1 MADRGRG
8 QPRGGRG
15 DRGGFRGGSAF
26 SGPRGGGDFRG
37 GRGGGDFRG
46 GRGGGDFRGGRGGGD
61 FRGGRGGG
69 DFRGGRGGR
78 GGGFGGGKFVGE
90 DEVFKQGATL
100 PAPEKAI
107 TELEDKILKEHLG
120 TLAITGRMSKLQ
132 VSETKKKEPSSE
144 NYFPCRPAFGTN
156 GKEVILWAN
165 YFKLNVPANELY
177 QYAIEVKPVKKEG
190 KKAQPRDATGR
201 KLHYIINM
209 ALERIGRGVPL
220 VSEFKSQVVSLKP
233 LSLPDDNTVT
243 VKYTIENKD
252 DEYNVKFNGPTFIDM
267 SQLLNYLRTMRD
279 PTGDTSF
286 PKFSTAIDAVSVIVG
301 HSARASAAVAS
312 IGGSRYFPLDRDDQK
327 FSLGPTDFNAVIR
340 GYFQSAR
347 PATGRLLLNANVA
360 HGVFRFAGRVSDLMK
375 DYDLRDSGSLQNLH
389 KCLSKL
395 RARVTY
401 LAEKGTSGKKG
412 KKTPGVARIGEK
424 VISGLATRFDG
435 SSGEPKPKVPNSGSG
450 PRDVQFYLRA
460 PAPAGLPA
468 DAYISVADYFEKRY
482 GKQVDP
488 NLPVVNIGTTTRP
501 VYMPAELVEVIPGQ
515 PLRRKTNPAETA
527 QMILSA
533 CRSPFANAT
542 SLTTIGRM
550 CLRLDA
556 NPKLDEFGIA
566 VDKQLLTVKG
576 RELVQPRVMY
586 SGMREAPVNQG
597 SWNMRNVRVVKSGR
611 KITKWSFIH
620 IDPRDEDE
628 VVNVMGKWVAFM
640 QSMGVAIESRSLNAK
655 GINVSTRG
663 QFINNLRQAFQ
674 GLKAQNPEFVFVV
687 LPRQDTPIYNVVKTL
702 GDVEFG
708 YPTVCVV
715 RKNLIKN
722 GGSPQ
727 YFANVALKV
736 NLKMGGTNH
745 KLGDDVSIIK
755 DGKTMVV
762 GYDVTHPTNLSG
774 NAENLPSLVGLVASI
789 DKDLGQWP
797 ASAWAQAG
805 RVEMLDKNLENA
817 FVERLRLWQRH
828 NQNRLPENIIIFR
841 DGVSEGQFE
850 QVLKKELPYMR
861 AACKSTYPANASPK
875 ISLVVSVKRHQ
886 TRFYPTDKNH
896 MTNSRN
902 ITNGTVVDRGV
913 TQAHIWDFFLTAH
926 QALQGNKPPLPG
938 SAQLREPAQPHIRP
952 PPSFS
957 YGCTLANVNFSPSTG
972 TARPAHYTV
981 LLDEIFRS
989 VARADAAN
997 ALERVTHEMC
1007 YMFGRATKAVSICPP
1022 AYYADILCTRQRVY
1036 MADLFERSDD
1046 QSISS
1051 GNRDRLMGA
1060 RIHPKLKD
1068 TMYYI

>member
-8 QPRGGRG
+8 QTRGGRG
-15 DRGGFRGGSAF
+15 GGDYQGGRGGSAF

-37 GRGGGDFRG
+37 GRGGGEYRG
-46 GRGGGDFRGGRGGGD
+46 GRGGGDFRGGR
-61 FRGGRGGG
+61 GG

-78 GGGFGGGKFVGE
+78 GGGFGGGN
-90 DEVFKQGATL
+90 QGATL

-120 TLAITGRMSKLQ
+120 TLAVTGKMSKLQ
-132 VSETKKKEPSSE
+132 VSATKKNEPSSE
-144 NYFPCRPAFGTN
+144 SYFPCRPAFGTN
-156 GKEVILWAN
+156 GKEVTLWAN
-165 YFKLNVPANELY
+165 YFKLNVPENELY

-190 KKAQPRDATGR
+190 KKAQPRDAAGR
-201 KLHYIINM
+201 RLYHIINM

-233 LSLPDDNTVT
+233 LSLPEDNTVT
-243 VKYTIENKD
+243 VQYTIEGKD

-267 SQLLNYLRTMRD
+267 SQLFNYLRTMRD

-286 PKFSTAIDAVSVIVG
+286 PKFTSAIDAVSVIIG

-312 IGGSRYFPLDRDDQK
+312 IGRSRYFPLDRDDQK
-327 FSLGPTDFNAVIR
+327 FSLGPMDFNTLIR

-347 PATGRLLLNANVA
+347 PATGRLLLNANVT
-360 HGVFRFAGRVSDLMK
+360 HGVFRLAGQVSDLMK
-375 DYDLRDSGSLQNLH
+375 DYNLRDSGSLQNLH

-395 RARVTY
+395 RARVTF
-401 LAEKGTSGKKG
+401 LAEKGASGKKGTSGKKG
-412 KKTPGVARIGEK
+412 NKPPGVARIGEK
-424 VISGLATRFDG
+424 VIAGLATKFDG
-435 SSGEPKPKVPNSGSG
+435 SSGEPKPRVANSGAG
-450 PRDVQFYLRA
+450 PREVQFYLKA
-460 PAPAGLPA
+460 PAPPGLPA

-488 NLPVVNIGTTTRP
+488 NLPVINIGTTTRP

-533 CRSPFANAT
+533 CRSPFANAM
-542 SLTTIGRM
+542 SLATIGRM
-550 CLRLDA
+550 CLNLDA
-556 NPKLDEFGIA
+556 NPKLDEFGIS
-566 VDKQLLTVKG
+566 VSKQLLTVIG

-586 SGMREAPVNQG
+586 SGNREAPVSQG

-611 KITKWSFIH
+611 RITKWTFIH
-620 IDPRDEDE
+620 IDPRDDDE

-640 QSMGVAIESRSLNAK
+640 QTMGVGIESRPLNAR

-663 QFINNLRQAFQ
+663 QFISNLRQAFQ
-674 GLKAQNPEFVFVV
+674 GLKAQNPDFVFVV

-745 KLGDDVSIIK
+745 KLGADINIIK

-774 NAENLPSLVGLVASI
+774 NADNLPSLVGLVASI

-805 RVEMLDKNLENA
+805 RVEMLDKNLEDA

-850 QVLKKELPYMR
+850 QVLQKELPYMR
-861 AACKSTYPANASPK
+861 AACKSVYPAKASPK
-875 ISLVVSVKRHQ
+875 ISLIVSVKRHQ

-926 QALQGNKPPLPG
+926 QALQG
-938 SAQLREPAQPHIRP
+938 
-952 PPSFS
+952 
-957 YGCTLANVNFSPSTG
+957 

-989 VARADAAN
+989 TAGADAAN
-997 ALERVTHEMC
+997 ALEGVTHEMC
-1007 YMFGRATKAVSICPP
+1007 YLFGRATKAVSICPP

-1036 MADLFERSDD
+1036 MADLFERADD
-1046 QSISS
+1046 NQSISS
-1051 GNRDRLMGA
+1051 DSRARLISA

>member
-1 MADRGRG
+1 M
-8 QPRGGRG
+8 
-15 DRGGFRGGSAF
+15 
-26 SGPRGGGDFRG
+26 
-37 GRGGGDFRG
+37 
-46 GRGGGDFRGGRGGGD
+46 
-61 FRGGRGGG
+61 
-69 DFRGGRGGR
+69 
-78 GGGFGGGKFVGE
+78 
-90 DEVFKQGATL
+90 FKQGATL
-100 PAPEKAI
+100 PAPDEAI
-107 TELEDKILKEHLG
+107 TKLEDKILKEHLG
-120 TLAITGRMSKLQ
+120 TLAVTGKMSKLKA
-132 VSETKKKEPSSE
+132 SATKSKEPSPES
-144 NYFPCRPAFGTN
+144 YFPCRPAFGTN
-156 GKEVILWAN
+156 GNEVILWAN
-165 YFKLNVPANELY
+165 YFNLNVPANDLY
-177 QYAIEVKPVKKEG
+177 QYAIEVTAVKKEG
-190 KKAQPRDATGR
+190 TKAQPRDAKGR
-201 KLHYIINM
+201 KLHHIVNM
-209 ALERIGRGVPL
+209 ALERIGKGVPL

-233 LSLPDDNTVT
+233 LSLPEDNTVT
-243 VKYTIENKD
+243 VQYTIENRD
-252 DEYNVKFNGPTFIDM
+252 DQYNVKFNGPTFIDM
-267 SQLLNYLRTMRD
+267 SQLLNYLRTMQD

-286 PKFSTAIDAVSVIVG
+286 PKFTSAIDAVSVIIG
-301 HSARASAAVAS
+301 HSARANAAVAS

-327 FSLGPTDFNAVIR
+327 FSLGPVDFNTLIR

-347 PATGRLLLNANVA
+347 PATGRLLLNANVT
-360 HGVFRFAGRVSDLMK
+360 HGVFRLAGRVSDLMK
-375 DYDLRDSGSLQNLH
+375 NYDLRDSGSLQNLH

-395 RARVTY
+395 RARVTF
-401 LAEKGTSGKKG
+401 LAEKGTSGKGAAGKGTAGTAGKGTPG
-412 KKTPGVARIGEK
+412 KKGNKPPGGDRIGEK

-435 SSGEPKPKVPNSGSG
+435 SSGEPKPKVANSGAG
-450 PRDVQFYLRA
+450 PHGVQFYLRA

-468 DAYISVADYFEKRY
+468 DSYISVADYYEKRY
-482 GKQVDP
+482 GKQVDR
-488 NLPVVNIGTTTRP
+488 NLPVINVGTTTKP
-501 VYMPAELVEVIPGQ
+501 VYIPAELVEIIPGQ

-542 SLTTIGRM
+542 SLTTIGRV
-550 CLRLDA
+550 CLNLDA
-556 NPKLDEFGIA
+556 NPKLDEFGIS
-566 VDKQLLTVKG
+566 VDKQLLTVIG

-586 SGMREAPVNQG
+586 SGKREAPVMQG
-597 SWNMRNVRVVKSGR
+597 SWNMKNVRVVKSGR
-611 KITKWSFIH
+611 KITKWTFIH

-628 VVNVMGKWVAFM
+628 VVNVVGNWVAFM
-640 QSMGVAIESRSLNAK
+640 QTMGVAIESKSLNAR
-655 GINVSTRG
+655 GINVLTRG
-663 QFINNLRQAFQ
+663 QFIINLRQAFQ
-674 GLKAQNPEFVFVV
+674 GLKTQNPDFVFVV

-715 RKNLIKN
+715 RQKLIKN

-774 NAENLPSLVGLVASI
+774 NTENLPSLVGLVASI

-797 ASAWAQAG
+797 ASAWSQAG
-805 RVEMLDKNLENA
+805 RVEMLDKNLEDA

-850 QVLKKELPYMR
+850 QVLTKELPYLR
-861 AACKSTYPANASPK
+861 AACKSTYPAKASPK
-875 ISLVVSVKRHQ
+875 ISLIVSVKRHQ

-926 QALQGNKPPLPG
+926 QALQG
-938 SAQLREPAQPHIRP
+938 
-952 PPSFS
+952 
-957 YGCTLANVNFSPSTG
+957 

-989 VARADAAN
+989 TRGADAAN
-997 ALERVTHEMC
+997 ALERLTHEMC

-1036 MADLFERSDD
+1036 MADLFDRADD
-1046 QSISS
+1046 NQSISS
-1051 GNRDRLMGA
+1051 DSRARLMGA
-1060 RIHPKLKD
+1060 RIHPRLKD

>member
-1 MADRGRG
+1 
-8 QPRGGRG
+8 
-15 DRGGFRGGSAF
+15 
-26 SGPRGGGDFRG
+26 
-37 GRGGGDFRG
+37 
-46 GRGGGDFRGGRGGGD
+46 
-61 FRGGRGGG
+61 
-69 DFRGGRGGR
+69 
-78 GGGFGGGKFVGE
+78 
-90 DEVFKQGATL
+90 
-100 PAPEKAI
+100 
-107 TELEDKILKEHLG
+107 
-120 TLAITGRMSKLQ
+120 MSKLQ
-132 VSETKKKEPSSE
+132 VSATKSNEPSPES
-144 NYFPCRPAFGTN
+144 YFPCRPAFGTN
-156 GKEVILWAN
+156 GQEVILWAN
-165 YFKLNVPANELY
+165 YFKLNVPANDLY

-190 KKAQPRDATGR
+190 TKAQPRDAKGR
-201 KLHYIINM
+201 KLHHIINM
-209 ALERIGRGVPL
+209 ALERVGNAVPL
-220 VSEFKSQVVSLKP
+220 VSEFKGQVVSLKP
-233 LSLPDDNTVT
+233 LSLPEDNTVT
-243 VKYTIENKD
+243 VQYTIEGKD
-252 DEYNVKFNGPTFIDM
+252 DHYNVKFNGPTFIDM
-267 SQLLNYLRTMRD
+267 SQVLNYLRTMRD

-286 PKFSTAIDAVSVIVG
+286 PKFTSAIDAISVIIG
-301 HSARASAAVAS
+301 HSARASANVAS

-327 FSLGPTDFNAVIR
+327 FSLGPMDFNTLIR

-347 PATGRLLLNANVA
+347 PATGRLLLNANVT
-360 HGVFRFAGRVSDLMK
+360 HGVFRLAGRVSDLMK
-375 DYDLRDSGSLQNLH
+375 DYDLTDSGSLQNLH

-412 KKTPGVARIGEK
+412 NKPAGVSRIGEK
-424 VISGLATRFDG
+424 AITGLATKFDG
-435 SSGEPKPKVPNSGSG
+435 SSGEPRPKIANSGAR
-450 PRDVQFYLRA
+450 PHEVQFYLRA
-460 PAPAGLPA
+460 PAPAGLQA
-468 DAYISVADYFEKRY
+468 DAYISVADYYEKRY
-482 GKQVDP
+482 GKKVDR
-488 NLPVVNIGTTTRP
+488 NLPVVNVGTSTRP
-501 VYMPAELVEVIPGQ
+501 VYVPAELVEVIPGQ

-550 CLRLDA
+550 CLKLDA
-556 NPKLDEFGIA
+556 NPKLNEFGIS
-566 VDKQLLTVKG
+566 VGKELLTVIG
-576 RELVQPRVMY
+576 RELVQPKVMY
-586 SGMREAPVNQG
+586 SGKREAPVSQG

-611 KITKWSFIH
+611 KITKWTFIH
-620 IDPRDEDE
+620 IDPRDDDE
-628 VVNVMGKWVAFM
+628 VVKVVGSWVAFM
-640 QSMGVAIESRSLNAK
+640 QTMGVAIESKPLYAR

-674 GLKAQNPEFVFVV
+674 GLKAQNPDFVFVV
-687 LPRQDTPIYNVVKTL
+687 LPRQDTPIYNAVKTL

-774 NAENLPSLVGLVASI
+774 NTENLPSLVGLVASI

-797 ASAWAQAG
+797 ASAWSQAG
-805 RVEMLDKNLENA
+805 RVEMLDKNLEDA

-861 AACKSTYPANASPK
+861 AACNSTYPAKASPK
-875 ISLVVSVKRHQ
+875 ISLIVSVKRHQ
-886 TRFYPTDKNH
+886 TRFYPTDNNH

-926 QALQGNKPPLPG
+926 QALQG
-938 SAQLREPAQPHIRP
+938 
-952 PPSFS
+952 
-957 YGCTLANVNFSPSTG
+957 

-981 LLDEIFRS
+981 LLDEVFRS
-989 VARADAAN
+989 TRGAEAAN
-997 ALERVTHEMC
+997 ALERLTHEMC

-1036 MADLFERSDD
+1036 MADLFDRADDNQSVSSD
-1046 QSISS
+1046 S
-1051 GNRDRLMGA
+1051 RARLMGA
-1060 RIHPKLKD
+1060 RIHPRLKD

>member
-1 MADRGRG
+1 MADRARG
-8 QPRGGRG
+8 PPRGGRG
-15 DRGGFRGGSAF
+15 DRGGSRGGPRGGRGGGGSAF
-26 SGPRGGGDFRG
+26 SGPRGGGDFGG
-37 GRGGGDFRG
+37 GRGGSDYRG
-46 GRGGGDFRGGRGGGD
+46 GR
-61 FRGGRGGG
+61 GG

-90 DEVFKQGATL
+90 SEVFTQGATL

-107 TELEDKILKEHLG
+107 TDLEDKILKEHLG
-120 TLAITGRMSKLQ
+120 TLAVTGKMSMLK
-132 VSETKKKEPSSE
+132 VSATKSNVPSSE
-144 NYFPCRPAFGTN
+144 SYFPCRPAFGTN

-177 QYAIEVKPVKKEG
+177 QYAIEVTPVRKEG
-190 KKAQPRDATGR
+190 TKAQPRDAKGR
-201 KLHYIINM
+201 KLHYIVNM
-209 ALERIGRGVPL
+209 ALERIGKGVPL

-233 LSLPDDNTVT
+233 LSLPEDNTVT
-243 VKYTIENKD
+243 VNYTIENKD
-252 DEYNVKFNGPTFIDM
+252 DQYNVKFNGPKFIDM
-267 SQLLNYLRTMRD
+267 PQLLNYLRTMRD

-286 PKFSTAIDAVSVIVG
+286 PKFPSAVDAISVIIG

-312 IGGSRYFPLDRDDQK
+312 IGRSRYFPLDRDDQR
-327 FSLGPTDFNAVIR
+327 FSLGPIDFNTVIR

-347 PATGRLLLNANVA
+347 PATGRLLLNANVT
-360 HGVFRFAGRVSDLMK
+360 HGVFRPAGRVSDLMK
-375 DYDLRDSGSLQNLH
+375 DYDLRDSGSLHNLH

-395 RARVTY
+395 RARVTF
-401 LAEKGTSGKKG
+401 LPEKGTSGKKG
-412 KKTPGVARIGEK
+412 KKPSGMARTGEK
-424 VISGLATRFDG
+424 TITGLATRYDG
-435 SSGEPKPKVPNSGSG
+435 SSGEPKPKVANSGAG
-450 PRDVQFYLRA
+450 PHGVQFYLRA

-482 GKQVDP
+482 GKQVDR
-488 NLPVVNIGTTTRP
+488 NLPVINVGTQTRP

-527 QMILSA
+527 KMILSA

-550 CLRLDA
+550 CLQLDA
-556 NPKLDEFGIA
+556 NPKLNEFGIS

-586 SGMREAPVNQG
+586 SGKQEAPVNQG

-620 IDPRDEDE
+620 IDPRDNDE
-628 VVNVMGKWVAFM
+628 VVNVMGKWVTFM
-640 QSMGVAIESRSLNAK
+640 QSMGVAIESRSLNAR

-674 GLKAQNPEFVFVV
+674 GLKAQNPDFVFVV

-715 RKNLIKN
+715 RRNLIKN

-774 NAENLPSLVGLVASI
+774 NADNLPSLVGLVASI

-805 RVEMLDKNLENA
+805 RVEMLDKNLEDA

-850 QVLKKELPYMR
+850 QVLTKELPYMR
-861 AACKSTYPANASPK
+861 AACKSTYPAKASPK

-926 QALQGNKPPLPG
+926 QALQG
-938 SAQLREPAQPHIRP
+938 
-952 PPSFS
+952 
-957 YGCTLANVNFSPSTG
+957 

-989 VARADAAN
+989 MVGADAAN

-1007 YMFGRATKAVSICPP
+1007 YLFGRATKAVSICPP

-1036 MADLFERSDD
+1036 MADLFERADDNQSVSSD
-1046 QSISS
+1046 S
-1051 GNRDRLMGA
+1051 RARLMGA
-1060 RIHPKLKD
+1060 RIHPRLKD